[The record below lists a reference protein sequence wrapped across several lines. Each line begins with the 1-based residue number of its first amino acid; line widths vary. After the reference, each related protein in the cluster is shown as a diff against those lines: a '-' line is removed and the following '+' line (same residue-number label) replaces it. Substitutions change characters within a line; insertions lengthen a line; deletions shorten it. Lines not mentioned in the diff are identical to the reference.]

1 MTYKVRE
8 YTCRVL
14 EALDEHILNKDMLI
28 DMMLQWMSESDVKAM
43 CEANDICLDDEED
56 EDEDEDEEE
65 DEAESDLENPNSV
78 HSRYHY

>member
-8 YTCRVL
+8 YTCRVR
-14 EALDEHILNKDMLI
+14 EAVDEYFLNKDMLI

-43 CEANDICLDDEED
+43 CEANDICLDPDEWDEED
-56 EDEDEDEEE
+56 D
-65 DEAESDLENPNSV
+65 DEAELSDLENPDSV

>member
-8 YTCRVL
+8 YTCRVR

-43 CEANDICLDDEED
+43 CEANDICLDEE
-56 EDEDEDEEE
+56 EEDEEE
-65 DEAESDLENPNSV
+65 YEVMSDLENPNSV

>member
-8 YTCRVL
+8 YTCRIL
-14 EALDEHILNKDMLI
+14 EALDEHTLNKDMLI

-43 CEANDICLDDEED
+43 CQANDICLDDEED
-56 EDEDEDEEE
+56 EDE
-65 DEAESDLENPNSV
+65 AESDLENPDSV

>member
-8 YTCRVL
+8 YTCRVR

-43 CEANDICLDDEED
+43 CEVNDICLDDE
-56 EDEDEDEEE
+56 DEEE
-65 DEAESDLENPNSV
+65 DGPDEQRAWYDTSAELT
-78 HSRYHY
+78 

>member
-8 YTCRVL
+8 YTCRVR

-28 DMMLQWMSESDVKAM
+28 DMMLQWMPESDVKAM
-43 CEANDICLDDEED
+43 CEANDICLDDE
-56 EDEDEDEEE
+56 DEEE
-65 DEAESDLENPNSV
+65 EGYESDLENPNSV

>member
-8 YTCRVL
+8 YTCRVR

-28 DMMLQWMSESDVKAM
+28 DMMLQWMSEFDVKAM

-56 EDEDEDEEE
+56 EDE
-65 DEAESDLENPNSV
+65 AEMAALSDLDNPDSV

>member
-56 EDEDEDEEE
+56 EDE
-65 DEAESDLENPNSV
+65 AEMAALSDLDNPNSV

>member
-8 YTCRVL
+8 YTCRIR

-28 DMMLQWMSESDVKAM
+28 DMMLQWMSEADVKAM
-43 CEANDICLDDEED
+43 CQGNDICLDDE
-56 EDEDEDEEE
+56 EEE

-78 HSRYHY
+78 HSRFHY

>member
-8 YTCRVL
+8 YTCRVR
-14 EALDEHILNKDMLI
+14 EAVDEHTINKDMLI
-28 DMMLQWMSESDVKAM
+28 DMMLEWMSESDVKAM
-43 CEANDICLDDEED
+43 CKYNDICLDPDECD
-56 EDEDEDEEE
+56 EEEE

>member
-1 MTYKVRE
+1 MIYKVRE
-8 YTCRVL
+8 YTCRVR

-43 CEANDICLDDEED
+43 CEANDICLDDEE
-56 EDEDEDEEE
+56 EE
-65 DEAESDLENPNSV
+65 DEAEMATLSDLENPDSV

>member
-8 YTCRVL
+8 YTCRVR
-14 EALDEHILNKDMLI
+14 EALDEHLLNKDMLI
-28 DMMLQWMSESDVKAM
+28 DMMLEWMSESDVKAM

-56 EDEDEDEEE
+56 EDE
-65 DEAESDLENPNSV
+65 AESDLENPDSV

>member
-8 YTCRVL
+8 YTCRVR

-43 CEANDICLDDEED
+43 CQANDICLDEE
-56 EDEDEDEEE
+56 EEDEEE
-65 DEAESDLENPNSV
+65 EDEEESDLENPNSV

>member
-8 YTCRVL
+8 YTCRVR
-14 EALDEHILNKDMLI
+14 EAVDEHILNKNMLI

-43 CEANDICLDDEED
+43 CEANDICLDDE
-56 EDEDEDEEE
+56 DEEE
-65 DEAESDLENPNSV
+65 EGYEMLSDLENPDSV

>member
-1 MTYKVRE
+1 MTYRVRE

-28 DMMLQWMSESDVKAM
+28 DMMLTWMSESDVKAM
-43 CEANDICLDDEED
+43 CKANDICLD
-56 EDEDEDEEE
+56 EEE
-65 DEAESDLENPNSV
+65 EEEEYLSDLENPNSV

>member
-8 YTCRVL
+8 YTCRVR
-14 EALDEHILNKDMLI
+14 EAVDEHLLNKDMLI

-43 CEANDICLDDEED
+43 CQANDICLDDEED
-56 EDEDEDEEE
+56 EDE
-65 DEAESDLENPNSV
+65 AESDLENPDSV

>member
-8 YTCRVL
+8 YTCRVR

-43 CEANDICLDDEED
+43 CEANDICLDDE
-56 EDEDEDEEE
+56 DEEE
-65 DEAESDLENPNSV
+65 EGYESDLENPDSV